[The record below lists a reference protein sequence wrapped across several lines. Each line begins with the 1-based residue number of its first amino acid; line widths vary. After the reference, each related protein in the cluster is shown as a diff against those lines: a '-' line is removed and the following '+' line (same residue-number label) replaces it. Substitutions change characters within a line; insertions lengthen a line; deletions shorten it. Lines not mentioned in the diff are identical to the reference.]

1 MERWIHRWGI
11 CKFLRIAAQN
21 QDISPDLIINNNIES
36 DINEYLENTG
46 SEDSNEP
53 ELNIDS
59 SNIEE
64 INSDSDKYHFFNFLL
79 FLN

>member
-59 SNIEE
+59 SNIAPMQQ
-64 INSDSDKYHFFNFLL
+64 NRKKKFF
-79 FLN
+79 